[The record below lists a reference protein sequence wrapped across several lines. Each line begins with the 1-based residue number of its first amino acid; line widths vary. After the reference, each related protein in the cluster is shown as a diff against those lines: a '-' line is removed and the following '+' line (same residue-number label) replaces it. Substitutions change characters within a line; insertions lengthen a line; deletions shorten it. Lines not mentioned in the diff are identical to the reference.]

1 MESTEVAVPE
11 VQIPE
16 VTFYTHE
23 RQCPVCLNEINNF
36 STVFPVSHSWCGTS
50 RKFKVTTCGHPVCS
64 NCYESMVKAA
74 AEEEPPTTP
83 NCPICR
89 FEAHHFLKLDMEHS
103 YLADLMTDNYS
114 LQCELRQVSLYSRL
128 KRREACYYK
137 LKSLVYLVLLRE
149 EISESASDTAE
160 SLCSELS
167 SSEMPYIN
175 ETKEFQDCD
184 MSDQNDDRPITSRYH
199 RRNLLRR
206 RQEGGLESDLRNLY
220 NDSSR
225 NENESD
231 SSESEP
237 TISEATND
245 NTRASLPRVDA
256 DWQQSINDIC
266 AVVINRLDRL
276 HTRVAIL
283 ESKETSQRLD
293 TLKRNYELKKYETV
307 LLENEISELKKRYM
321 ETASLNIRNQHA

>member
-1 MESTEVAVPE
+1 MES
-11 VQIPE
+11 ISL
-16 VTFYTHE
+16 YTQE
-23 RQCPVCLNEINNF
+23 RQCPVCLNALNNF
-36 STVFPVSHSWCGTS
+36 PMFPISHSWCANS
-50 RKFKVTTCGHPVCS
+50 RKFKMTTCGHPVCS

-74 AEEEPPTTP
+74 AEGEPPTTP

-89 FEAHHFLKLDMEHS
+89 FDAHHFLKLDMEHS
-103 YLADLMTDNYS
+103 FLSDMMTDNYA
-114 LQCELRQVSLYSRL
+114 LQCELRQMSLYSRL
-128 KRREACYYK
+128 KRKEACYYK

-149 EISESASDTAE
+149 EITETSSEAAE
-160 SLCSELS
+160 SICA
-167 SSEMPYIN
+167 EMTYIN
-175 ETKEFQDCD
+175 ETKEFQDSD

-206 RQEGGLESDLRNLY
+206 RQEVGLESDLRNLY
-220 NDSSR
+220 NDNSR

-231 SSESEP
+231 SGESEP

-245 NTRASLPRVDA
+245 DTRASLPRVDA